1 MCQGEKMEITAAIE
15 HWIDTTNT
23 QYAEK
28 RKSCTRWSQLNEYY
42 PESTLN
48 RAGFVVIDQLPFPG
62 STLIANCGLNAVSP
76 LSLQKVG
83 AITYGETYYVR
94 PQYCDDIE
102 IHFHELV
109 HIAQYQYLGI
119 CGFLKLYLHQIINYG
134 YHNAPL
140 EIMAYA
146 LQKRFREEQD
156 PFDVPTKVAQQLYNL
171 TGLRNSQTL

>member
-1 MCQGEKMEITAAIE
+1 MGITAAIE

-28 RKSCTRWSQLNEYY
+28 RKSCTRWGQLNEYY
-42 PESTLN
+42 PESILN

-62 STLIANCGLNAVSP
+62 STLLANCGLNAVSP

-94 PQYCDDIE
+94 PQYSDDIE

-119 CGFLKLYLHQIINYG
+119 RGFLKLYLHQIINYG

-140 EIMAYA
+140 EVMAYA
-146 LQKRFREEQD
+146 LQKRFREEQY
-156 PFDVPTKVAQQLYNL
+156 PFDVPTRVAQLFNNI
-171 TGLRNSQTL
+171 TDLRDPQTL